1 MDSVRPFFII
11 FVPGS
16 PFGLYAALQ
25 KAVVPGKAVFVSDSG
40 NGTVLAAEFLRLA
53 GPRRFLAPTD
63 FSSMGCLSRHAFR
76 IFNKICL
83 LYNIYNVLI
92 FGGHLLVHIV
102 LCCSSLFFC
111 SDMLHFH

>member
-1 MDSVRPFFII
+1 MVANAVNVFHDNFVVLRSYISLISVGYMDSFRPF

-40 NGTVLAAEFLRLA
+40 NGTVLAAESLRLA

-76 IFNKICL
+76 IFNKSCL
-83 LYNIYNVLI
+83 LTIL
-92 FGGHLLVHIV
+92 
-102 LCCSSLFFC
+102 
-111 SDMLHFH
+111 

>member
-76 IFNKICL
+76 IFNQTCL
-83 LYNIYNVLI
+83 LYNVLI
-92 FGGHLLVHIV
+92 FDGYLVVHVV
-102 LCCSSLFFC
+102 LCCSSLFFR
-111 SDMLHFH
+111 SDMLYFH